1 MDSMEGLVCSQ
12 KVVDTGVPIQIPVSK
27 ATLGHIMNI
36 NGKPIDKCGP
46 IKGVKLSPIHA
57 DPPVFIDHELTTAEV
72 LETSIKVIDLLVG
85 KTSLFGGAGVGKT
98 VLIQKLINNVAKAHG
113 GVSEHTCE
121 GNDLYHEMIKTSV
134 TNLEGNSKVALVF
147 GQMNKPMS
155 PSWAG
160 SKVSSVLGHI
170 PSAVGY
176 QPTLSMD
183 MGGMQECI
191 MTTKKGIHPAVDSLD
206 LKSHMLNATILF
218 EMIVREDAYVI
229 F

>member
-1 MDSMEGLVCSQ
+1 MPHFTVAVFATHYGAMAQTANHTINYRRILCQPQIQDDPQVEQHHRRASQ
-12 KVVDTGVPIQIPVSK
+12 
-27 ATLGHIMNI
+27 
-36 NGKPIDKCGP
+36 
-46 IKGVKLSPIHA
+46 
-57 DPPVFIDHELTTAEV
+57 EV
-72 LETSIKVIDLLVG
+72 LNKEQGTSKGWSAIAIVEFQSG

-113 GVSEHTCE
+113 VSEHTCE
-121 GNDLYHEMIKTSV
+121 GNDLYHEMIKTGV

-160 SKVSSVLGHI
+160 SKVSAVLGHI

-183 MGGMQECI
+183 MGGMY
-191 MTTKKGIHPAVDSLD
+191 G
-206 LKSHMLNATILF
+206 
-218 EMIVREDAYVI
+218 
-229 F
+229 